1 MAEEAVTIEQAQA
14 ADPPVAVMAASAG
27 VAQPQA
33 SSRVDASGI
42 QLKGATVGDTFS
54 APVSLTA
61 DAIATGTSVSGYGS
75 GVAELHAFGL
85 TLEDLA
91 DASTGD
97 AVRDALTTGTGT
109 NLSSTLKLTAES
121 SGSSVDGVANARTFV
136 DAAGVQADQATIDLG
151 GTGTVAASVSIQAGA
166 DSSTA
171 ASAANAY
178 LGVAQATGL
187 DLNGGDG
194 GHVRLE
200 VGNNFIAS
208 GAVSADFLAAAESAA
223 DDATATAAIDRL
235 LGADVEQLLVGGSS
249 RIDGNT
255 DVSLGLTSASQSGA
269 SSSIVDAASILGL
282 DLHEAAGSGDLHGVR
297 GALLLNNLS
306 TTDVNQTSTSSS
318 GDASATAAFD
328 TVGGIHLGDVD
339 TGAQLA
345 ATTNNSLSLDQ
356 TARSSGGDVEASTH
370 VNDVYGLQQE
380 GLLETGGSTTINATL
395 EVDSKRAAQAVA
407 GAASSTYIGADQ
419 VGISL
424 GVQEAAGNV
433 QLIVNNFLGGESV
446 ASSVLATAS
455 SQDVQ
460 AFLAGIE
467 ATSLSSGGTTT
478 ITVDNAL
485 TSKGTASSNEDTA
498 VAATNAT
505 EIYGVTVDSASSAGD
520 ITINADTSASV
531 ELLAESLR
539 GDAAALA
546 HVGSEVAVAAA
557 TLLDGNADAKLVA
570 NALAV
575 LDGTAN
581 SVDGT
586 AVSHSDLAAL
596 LGLKAQTVAVEG
608 DADLIAKAGL
618 TATNSSR
625 SLAGDASSSLSVG
638 TVAGSSVDGFTAGGD
653 ITLGADASADVE
665 LLASSLAGI
674 ATSDAVLDHVF
685 AVEGSYSAGGDADLH
700 LGAVV
705 SVGEVASSIDGNAF
719 SSVAIGDEAAAFG
732 HAGGNDLIHADG
744 SLAVAAS
751 SEFTASLEAAS
762 TAGDVA
768 VQVDGGDGHALNLAG
783 TSHVDVSSGADLTAN
798 VSADAAV
805 VAEASTQEGAAN
817 AAVHLDVSAVDAGNV
832 QANRDGQVDLA
843 AASDATVT
851 ASTEGGEATD
861 DANAALSVNVH
872 GFNGGSGEGIAVERN
887 GSIESTAF
895 NNAHVIAQSEAGQ
908 AQVESQLKAVGASLL
923 SDGVISIGGVGDI
936 HSVGVI
942 GAVNAAG
949 EISDR
954 ASMIANSQTG
964 NVGVTGL
971 FAASGISGGEVQGA
985 GGTGSLYG
993 AGIIGADL
1001 LSVTLEGDAINHS
1014 QASAVGLDHSMLGAG
1029 FGNSDITGVSRVAV
1043 DSLTSTDLGNAL
1055 ASHNSHSV
1063 GVFAN
1068 SADPTITTAGAD
1080 LVAIAEDNSFVTA
1093 MTSHGQASSSSSSET
1108 VGISGAHV
1116 TLYGEGDLVVN
1127 AHSKASALSSSN
1139 A

>member
-1 MAEEAVTIEQAQA
+1 MTAAATTTEA
-14 ADPPVAVMAASAG
+14 PAV
-27 VAQPQA
+27 VQPQA
-33 SSRVDASGI
+33 VSQVAARGI
-42 QLKGATVGDTFS
+42 ELKGASVGDSFS
-54 APVSLTA
+54 APASVTA
-61 DAIATGTSVSGYGS
+61 EAIATGSSVAGYGS
-75 GVAELHAFGL
+75 GLADLHAFGL

-91 DASTGD
+91 DASTGE

-121 SGSSVDGVANARTFV
+121 SGSSVDGVANARTLV
-136 DAAGVQADQATIDLG
+136 DAAGVQADQATIELG
-151 GTGTVAASVSIQAGA
+151 GTGTVAASVTLQAGA
-166 DSSTA
+166 D
-171 ASAANAY
+171 ASGGADAANAY
-178 LGVAQATGL
+178 LGVAQASGL

-223 DDATATAAIDRL
+223 DDATVTAAIDKL

-249 RIDGNT
+249 RIDTNT
-255 DVSLGLTSASQSGA
+255 DVSLGLSSASQSGA

-306 TTDVNQTSTSSS
+306 ATDVSQTSTSSS
-318 GDASATAAFD
+318 GDATATAAFA

-345 ATTNNSLSLDQ
+345 ATTNASLSLDQ
-356 TARSSGGDVEASTH
+356 SAQSSGGDVEVSTH
-370 VNDVYGLQQE
+370 ANDAFGLQQE
-380 GLLETGGSTTINATL
+380 GVLQTGGSTTINSTL
-395 EVDSKRAAQAVA
+395 EVDSKRAANTVA
-407 GAASSTYIGADQ
+407 GAASSEYIGADQ
-419 VGISL
+419 VGVSL

-467 ATSLSSGGTTT
+467 ADSLSSGGTTT
-478 ITVDNAL
+478 ITVDNGL
-485 TSKGTASSNEDTA
+485 NSKGTASSNEDNA
-498 VAATNAT
+498 VAATNAS
-505 EIYGVTVDSASSAGD
+505 EIYGVTVGSANSAGD
-520 ITINADTSASV
+520 ISIDADTSASV

-581 SVDGT
+581 SVDG
-586 AVSHSDLAAL
+586 AADSHSDLAAL
-596 LGLKAQTVAVEG
+596 LGLKAQTLSVEG
-608 DADLIAKAGL
+608 DAELIAKAGL
-618 TATNSSR
+618 TATNSAA
-625 SLAGDASSSLSVG
+625 SLAGDASSSLNAGEV
-638 TVAGSSVDGFTAGGD
+638 TGSSVDGFTAGGD

-665 LLASSLAGI
+665 LLASSLAGL
-674 ATSDAVLDHVF
+674 ATSDAVLDQVF
-685 AVEGSYSAGGDADLH
+685 GVEGSYSADGNGDLQ

-705 SVGEVASSIDGNAF
+705 SVQEVSSSVDGDASSHI
-719 SSVAIGDEAAAFG
+719 AIGDEAAAFG
-732 HAGGNDLIHADG
+732 ASDGTDVIHADG
-744 SLAVAAS
+744 SLAVDAS
-751 SEFTASLEAAS
+751 SQFTAAVEAAS
-762 TAGDVA
+762 TAGDVV
-768 VQVDGGDGHALNLAG
+768 VQVDGGAGHALQLEGIN
-783 TSHVDVSSGADLTAN
+783 HVDVSSGADLTAT
-798 VSADAAV
+798 VGTDAAV
-805 VAEASTQEGAAN
+805 SAEASTQEGTATAGLN
-817 AAVHLDVSAVDAGNV
+817 LDVAAVEASNV
-832 QANRDGQVDLA
+832 QAGRDGNVAFD
-843 AASDATVT
+843 AASHSTVT
-851 ASTEGGEATD
+851 ASSEGNQASD
-861 DANAALSVNVH
+861 DANVDLSVNVH
-872 GFNGGSGEGIAVERN
+872 GFNGGSGDGIAVDRN
-887 GSIESTAF
+887 GSIEVSAF
-895 NNAHVIAQSEAGQ
+895 NNSHVIAQSEAGQ
-908 AQVESQLKAVGASLL
+908 AQVESDLKAVGASLL
-923 SDGVISIGGVGDI
+923 ADGVISIGGVGDI

-942 GAVNAAG
+942 GAIDAAG

-954 ASMIANSQTG
+954 ASIIANSQGG
-964 NVGVTGL
+964 NVGVSGL
-971 FAASGISGGEVQGA
+971 FSASGISGGEVQGA
-985 GGTGSLYG
+985 GATGSLYG
-993 AGIIGADL
+993 AGVIGADL

-1014 QASAVGLDHSMLGAG
+1014 QASAVGLDHSILGAG

-1043 DSLTSTDLGNAL
+1043 DSLTSTELGNSF
-1055 ASHNSHSV
+1055 ASHDSRSI

-1068 SADPTITTAGAD
+1068 SADPTISTAGAD

-1093 MTSHGQASSSSSSET
+1093 VTSHGQASSHSSSET
-1108 VGISGAHV
+1108 VGVSGAHV
-1116 TLYGEGDLVVN
+1116 TLYGEGDLVVD
-1127 AHSKASALSSSN
+1127 AHSKATALSSSN

>member
-1 MAEEAVTIEQAQA
+1 MAEALTTEQEQV
-14 ADPPVAVMAASAG
+14 ADAPAAVMASTAG
-27 VAQPQA
+27 VVQPQA

-42 QLKGATVGDTFS
+42 ELKGATVGDTFS
-54 APVSLTA
+54 APVALTA
-61 DAIATGTSVSGYGS
+61 EAIATGTSVSGYGS

-91 DASTGD
+91 DASTGE
-97 AVRDALTTGTGT
+97 AVRNALTTGTGA

-136 DAAGVQADQATIDLG
+136 DTAGVQADQASVEFG
-151 GTGTVAASVSIQAGA
+151 GTATVAASVTLQAGA
-166 DSSTA
+166 DSSA
-171 ASAANAY
+171 AQSAANAY
-178 LGVAQATGL
+178 IDVAQATGL
-187 DLNGGDG
+187 DLSGGDTG
-194 GHVRLE
+194 NVRIE

-255 DVSLGLTSASQSGA
+255 DISLGLTSASQSGA

-282 DLHEAAGSGDLHGVR
+282 NLQEAAGSGDLHGVR

-318 GDASATAAFD
+318 GDATATAAFD
-328 TVGGIHLGDVD
+328 SVGGIHLGDVD

-356 TARSSGGDVEASTH
+356 SARSSGGDVETSTH
-370 VNDVYGLQQE
+370 LNDVYGLQQE
-380 GLLETGGSTTINATL
+380 GLLETGGSTSINATL
-395 EVDSKRAAQAVA
+395 EVDGKRAAQAVA
-407 GAASSTYIGADQ
+407 GAASSTYIGGDQ

-467 ATSLSSGGTTT
+467 ATSISSGGTTT

-485 TSKGTASSNEDTA
+485 NSQGTASSNEDTA

-505 EIYGVTVDSASSAGD
+505 EIYGVTVDSANSAGD

-539 GDAAALA
+539 GDAAALTNL
-546 HVGSEVAVAAA
+546 GSEVAVAAA
-557 TLLDGNADAKLVA
+557 NLLDGNADAKVVA

-596 LGLKAQTVAVEG
+596 LGLKAQTIAVEG
-608 DADLIAKAGL
+608 DAELIAKAGL
-618 TATNSSR
+618 TATNSSG

-638 TVAGSSVDGFTAGGD
+638 SVTGSSVDDFSTGGD

-665 LLASSLAGI
+665 LLASSLAGL
-674 ATSDAVLDHVF
+674 ATSDAVLDQVF
-685 AVEGSYSAGGDADLH
+685 ALEGSYSAGGDADLE

-705 SVGEVASSIDGNAF
+705 SVDQVASSVDGNAF
-719 SSVAIGDEAAAFG
+719 SSVSIGDEAAAFG
-732 HAGGNDLIHADG
+732 QAGGNDVIHADG

-751 SEFTASLEAAS
+751 SEFSASLEAAS

-768 VQVDGGDGHALNLAG
+768 VQVDGGAGHALDLAG
-783 TSHVDVSSGADLTAN
+783 TNHVDISSGADLTAN

-805 VAEASTQEGAAN
+805 VAEASTQEGAAS
-817 AAVHLDVSAVDAGNV
+817 AAVNLDVAAVEAGNLES
-832 QANRDGQVDLA
+832 NRDGTVDLA
-843 AASDATVT
+843 AASYTTVT
-851 ASTEGGEATD
+851 ASTEGEQAAD
-861 DANAALSVNVH
+861 DATVDVNVNVY
-872 GFNGGSGEGIAVERN
+872 GFNGGGGDGIDVDRN
-887 GSIESTAF
+887 GSIEATAF
-895 NNAHVIAQSEAGQ
+895 NNSHIIAQSEAGQ

-923 SDGVISIGGVGDI
+923 SDGVISIGGLGDI

-942 GAVNAAG
+942 GAVDASG
-949 EISDR
+949 EITDR

-985 GGTGSLYG
+985 VGNLYG

-1001 LSVTLEGDAINHS
+1001 MSVTLEGDATNS
-1014 QASAVGLDHSMLGAG
+1014 SEAAAVGLYGSMLVGG
-1029 FGNSDITGVSRVAV
+1029 SGNSDITGVSRVAV
-1043 DSLTSTDLGNAL
+1043 DSLTSTELGNSFAN
-1055 ASHNSHSV
+1055 HNSRSV

-1068 SADPTITTAGAD
+1068 STDPTITTAGAD

-1127 AHSKASALSSSN
+1127 SHSKASALSSSN

>member
-1 MAEEAVTIEQAQA
+1 MAEALTTEQEQV
-14 ADPPVAVMAASAG
+14 ADAPVAVMAASAG

-42 QLKGATVGDTFS
+42 QLSGATVGDTFS

-61 DAIATGTSVSGYGS
+61 EAIATGTSVSGYGS

-91 DASTGD
+91 DASTGE
-97 AVRDALTTGTGT
+97 AVRDALTTGTGA

-136 DAAGVQADQATIDLG
+136 DAAGVKADQATVEFG
-151 GTGTVAASVSIQAGA
+151 GTGTVAASVTLQAGA

-171 ASAANAY
+171 ESAANASVD
-178 LGVAQATGL
+178 VAQATGL
-187 DLNGGDG
+187 DLSGGDTG
-194 GHVRLE
+194 NVRIE

-223 DDATATAAIDRL
+223 DDATASAAIDRL

-255 DVSLGLTSASQSGA
+255 DVTLGLSSASQSGA

-282 DLHEAAGSGDLHGVR
+282 NLQEAAGSGDLNGVR

-306 TTDVNQTSTSSS
+306 STDVNQTSTSSS
-318 GDASATAAFD
+318 GDATATAAFD
-328 TVGGIHLGDVD
+328 TVGGIRLGDVD

-356 TARSSGGDVEASTH
+356 AARSSGGDVEASTQ
-370 VNDVYGLQQE
+370 VNDVYGLQQD

-419 VGISL
+419 VGITL

-467 ATSLSSGGTTT
+467 ATSISSGGTTT

-485 TSKGTASSNEDTA
+485 NSKGTASSNEDTA

-505 EIYGVTVDSASSAGD
+505 EIYGVTVDSANSAGD

-531 ELLAESLR
+531 ELLAESVR
-539 GDAAALA
+539 GDAAALTNL
-546 HVGSEVAVAAA
+546 GSEVAVAAA
-557 TLLDGNADAKLVA
+557 TLLDGNADAKVVA

-608 DADLIAKAGL
+608 DAELIAKAGL
-618 TATNSSR
+618 TATNSSA
-625 SLAGDASSSLSVG
+625 SLAGDAGSSLTVG
-638 TVAGSSVDGFTAGGD
+638 TVTGSSVDDFSTGGD

-665 LLASSLAGI
+665 LLASSLAGL
-674 ATSDAVLDHVF
+674 ATSDAVLDQVF
-685 AVEGSYSAGGDADLH
+685 AVEGSYSAGGDADLE

-705 SVGEVASSIDGNAF
+705 SVDQVASSVDGNAY

-732 HAGGNDLIHADG
+732 NVANNDVIHADG
-744 SLAVAAS
+744 SLAVAAT

-768 VQVDGGDGHALNLAG
+768 VQVDGGDGKALELAG
-783 TSHVDVSSGADLTAN
+783 TSRVDLSSGADLTAS

-805 VAEASTQEGAAN
+805 VAESSTQEGAAS
-817 AAVHLDVSAVDAGNV
+817 AAVNLDVAAVEAGNV
-832 QANRDGQVDLA
+832 DANRDGTVDLA
-843 AASDATVT
+843 AASYTTVT
-851 ASTEGGEATD
+851 ASTEGDQAAD
-861 DANAALSVNVH
+861 DATVDVNVNVY
-872 GFNGGSGEGIAVERN
+872 GFNGGSGDGIDVDRN
-887 GSIESTAF
+887 GSIEATAF
-895 NNAHVIAQSEAGQ
+895 NNSHIIAQSEAGQ

-942 GAVNAAG
+942 GAVDASG
-949 EISDR
+949 EITDR

-985 GGTGSLYG
+985 VGNLYG

-1001 LSVTLEGDAINHS
+1001 MSVTLEGDATNS
-1014 QASAVGLDHSMLGAG
+1014 SEAAAVGLYGSMLVGG
-1029 FGNSDITGVSRVAV
+1029 SGNSDITGVSRVAV
-1043 DSLTSTDLGNAL
+1043 DSLTSTELGNSFAN
-1055 ASHNSHSV
+1055 HNSRSV

-1068 SADPTITTAGAD
+1068 STDPTITTAGAD